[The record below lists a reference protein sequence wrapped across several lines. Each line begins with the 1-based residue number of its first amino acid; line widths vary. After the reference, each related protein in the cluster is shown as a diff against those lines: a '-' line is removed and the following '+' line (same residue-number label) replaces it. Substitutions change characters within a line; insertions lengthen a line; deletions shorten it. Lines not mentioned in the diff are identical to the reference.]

1 MKYSEIILSD
11 FKHTRNA
18 LSAHFN
24 QNQIDHVLLDGFT
37 RLELHCAFNLI
48 KNKKNYRL
56 PFKAKINQAD
66 FNLCNAATQYFL
78 NTSLIVC
85 SEDGDSIEVS
95 SYLENG
101 LPLNKKQ

>member
-1 MKYSEIILSD
+1 MKYSEMILSD
-11 FKHTRNA
+11 FKHTRNV

-24 QNQIDHVLLDGFT
+24 QHQIDHVLFDGFT

-56 PFKAKINQAD
+56 PFKTKIKQAD

-78 NTSLIVC
+78 NTPLIV
-85 SEDGDSIEVS
+85 SNEYGDFMEVS
-95 SYLENG
+95 SYLENA
-101 LPLNKKQ
+101 LPLNKEQ